1 MAINVKD
8 KLVTVESLGI
18 AYSTEQGARQ
28 EADQALSTR
37 IDNIVA
43 PDGDPSLTEVSD
55 ARVSGST
62 THNTLKA
69 RLDADQAAV
78 GTEIAELKADLGDL
92 SDISTWSSDIELLD
106 DYSAGG
112 AKGTVGSSIS
122 YTTSTSYAHCSVD
135 CSLAK
140 EWRITTRRSNSTG
153 YPNYIIET
161 DASNVI
167 TAVHSGIA
175 DTSAGDTYT
184 YTITALDTSKKIHV
198 NVYRGGGQAGYIAT
212 IECKMANIALAIKGN
227 STKLVGHS
235 ERIES
240 VEADVVSL
248 QEQIENPYAEL
259 EKGLLDTA
267 RKKVLSYNRASGK
280 KLINFAFMTDL
291 HYNNYG
297 ATPTYPKDSLRLFAQ
312 MCNEGYVDFAAF
324 GGDMYSD
331 YNLSHDEA
339 IETIR
344 PVLDV
349 FGTIKPPLYITK
361 GNHECNG
368 KYVPLWTGG
377 TPDWNT
383 YHYFVVGENGRE
395 YTEITENEYVEGMEL
410 HYSLETGTSYDSHTR
425 FSVNDT
431 LSDWE
436 NSMLSQARV
445 SDKHTNNPS
454 GDYFYVD
461 YPNEKVRVVILNCYE
476 SSRTTA
482 RGLEQLVL
490 TNGVKLGIY
499 PNQIDWIENDVLNI
513 ENKSE
518 WYILFIGHLHPTQNN
533 GELLYSLI
541 ADYIDD
547 GGNVLGILHGHQHK
561 DSYYTTGVIEGQTD
575 PFINIIGC
583 DAGHAKQAL

>member
-1 MAINVKD
+1 MYFFYNAVA
-8 KLVTVESLGI
+8 SL
-18 AYSTEQGARQ
+18 SN
-28 EADQALSTR
+28 D
-37 IDNIVA
+37 IDTLN
-43 PDGDPSLTEVSD
+43 
-55 ARVSGST
+55 GS
-62 THNTLKA
+62 
-69 RLDADQAAV
+69 
-78 GTEIAELKADLGDL
+78 LGDL
-92 SDISTWSSDIELLD
+92 SDIGAYSYDIELLE

-122 YTTSTSYAHCSVD
+122 YTTSTAYAHCSVD
-135 CSLAK
+135 CSSAK
-140 EWRITTRRSNSTG
+140 EWKITTRRSNSTG

-161 DASNVI
+161 DASGVV

-175 DTSAGDTYT
+175 DTSAGDIYSYT
-184 YTITALDTSKKIHV
+184 LTARNDSKKIYI
-198 NVYRGGGQAGYIAT
+198 NVYRGGAQAGYTAT
-212 IECKMANIALAIKGN
+212 IERRTSNITLAIKGN
-227 STKLVGHS
+227 SVKLAS
-235 ERIES
+235 NTERIES
-240 VEADVVSL
+240 VEADIVSL
-248 QEQIENPYAEL
+248 QEQIENPNAEL

-267 RKKVLSYNRASGK
+267 RKKVLSYNRAAGK

-297 ATPTYPKDSLRLFAQ
+297 ATPTYPKDSLRLFVQ
-312 MCNEGYVDFAAF
+312 MCNEGYIDFAAF

-339 IETIR
+339 IETIQ
-344 PVLDV
+344 PVLDA
-349 FGTIKPPLYITK
+349 FGAIKPPLYITK

-368 KYVPLWTGG
+368 KYVPLWTDG

-383 YHYFVVGENGRE
+383 YHYWIVGENGRE
-395 YTEITENEYVEGMEL
+395 YTEITENEYEEGMEL
-410 HYSLETGTSYDSHTR
+410 HYSVNAGSSYDSLTR

-436 NSMLSQARV
+436 NSMFSQTRV
-445 SDKHTNNPS
+445 LDRHTNNPS
-454 GDYFYVD
+454 GGYFYVD

-482 RGLEQLVL
+482 RGLERLVL
-490 TNGVKLGIY
+490 TDGVDQGIY

-533 GELLYSLI
+533 GKWFYPLI
-541 ADYIDD
+541 SNYISN

-561 DSYYTTGVIEGQTD
+561 NSYYTTGVIEGQTE

-583 DAGHAKQAL
+583 DAAHTLQENQLGTKNGYCFSVFTIDTVNSKIYETKVGRGNDREFDFVPAEAIVAQWNK